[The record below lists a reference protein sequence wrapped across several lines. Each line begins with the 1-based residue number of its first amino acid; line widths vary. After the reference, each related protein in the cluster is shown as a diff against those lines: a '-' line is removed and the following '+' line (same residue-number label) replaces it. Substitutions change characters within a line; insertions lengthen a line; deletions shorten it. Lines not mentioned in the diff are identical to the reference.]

1 MMNDLKEVNDQFD
14 EIISGLDQ
22 IKGEFESLKAT
33 APPSKDEAIDSNPDD
48 DPESIALEDYL
59 SSRLQQIGEISSEK
73 KEVKG
78 LRTGNGWDATQL
90 IEYVY
95 KIDPVSIKRA
105 IDLAISSNRRLREK
119 IVDSLMRRKS
129 EIELIGSPIVEFVP
143 IWKIRGFHECYY
155 LRSNAYKIEV
165 NEDVVGVELEGK
177 SRDLILEKKHRNL
190 VPSLILERLQR
201 LGAFLS
207 SESKYFLV
215 NEVTELARTRSD
227 GELVVSSSGKK
238 LGQDDEL
245 ALTSWRSKRIFD
257 QTELNVKGAKIRV
270 RESAISKETLLEK
283 FRGQVIRMP
292 DRFKQILSNRLQIIE
307 LKRIYVP
314 LIRVPIQKGIVP
326 REVIVNGTSGE
337 LADSNLL
344 ELFE

>member
-1 MMNDLKEVNDQFD
+1 LIETDDRFS
-14 EIISGLDQ
+14 EIISGLNQ
-22 IKGEFESLKAT
+22 IRREFEGVQAAT
-33 APPSKDEAIDSNPDD
+33 ASDDDESKDSKADK
-48 DPESIALEDYL
+48 DPESIALEEYL
-59 SSRLQQIGEISSEK
+59 STRLQQIGEIPSET

-78 LRTGNGWDATQL
+78 LKTGNGWDATQL

-119 IVDSLMRRKS
+119 IVDSLMRRKR
-129 EIELIGSPIVEFVP
+129 EIKLIGTPTVEFVP
-143 IWKIRGFHECYY
+143 IWKVKGFHECYY
-155 LRSNAYKIEV
+155 LRTNAFKIKV
-165 NEDVVGVELEGK
+165 NEDVVGVEVEGK
-177 SRDLILEKKHRNL
+177 SRDLILEKKHRSF
-190 VPSLILERLQR
+190 VPSLILERFQR

-207 SESKYFLV
+207 SESKYFVV
-215 NEVTELARTRSD
+215 NDVTELARTRSD
-227 GELVVSSSGKK
+227 GELAVSGSGKK

-257 QTELNVKGAKIRV
+257 QTELKVKGAKIRV
-270 RESAISKETLLEK
+270 REPAISKETILAK
-283 FRGQVIRMP
+283 FREQVIRMP
-292 DRFKQILSNRLQIIE
+292 ERFKQILSNRLQINE

-314 LIRVPIQKGIVP
+314 LIRIPIQKGLVP

>member
-1 MMNDLKEVNDQFD
+1 MRLKEVNDQFD
-14 EIISGLDQ
+14 EIILG
-22 IKGEFESLKAT
+22 FKA
-33 APPSKDEAIDSNPDD
+33 ASSPSKDEADDSTKTNDG
-48 DPESIALEDYL
+48 PESIALEEYL

-90 IEYVY
+90 IEQVY

-119 IVDSLMRRKS
+119 MVDSLKRRKS
-129 EIELIGSPIVEFVP
+129 ETKLIGTPTVEFVP

-155 LRSNAYKIEV
+155 LRTNTYKIGV

-177 SRDLILEKKHRNL
+177 SRDLILEKKHRNF
-190 VPSLILERLQR
+190 VPSLILERLHR

-238 LGQDDEL
+238 LDQDDEL

-257 QTELNVKGAKIRV
+257 QTELNVKGAKIQV
-270 RESAISKETLLEK
+270 RESAISKETLLVK
-283 FRGQVIRMP
+283 FREQVIRMP
-292 DRFKQILSNRLQIIE
+292 ERFKQILSNRLQIDE

-314 LIRVPIQKGIVP
+314 LIRIPIQKGLVP

-337 LADSNLL
+337 LAHSDLL
-344 ELFE
+344 ELFQ

>member
-1 MMNDLKEVNDQFD
+1 LKLKEVNDQFD
-14 EIISGLDQ
+14 EIILGLNHVRR
-22 IKGEFESLKAT
+22 EFEGFQASAS
-33 APPSKDEAIDSNPDD
+33 PSEDESNDPTREND
-48 DPESIALEDYL
+48 DPESIALEEYL

-129 EIELIGSPIVEFVP
+129 EIKLIGTPTVEFVP
-143 IWKIRGFHECYY
+143 IWKIKGFHECYY
-155 LRSNAYKIEV
+155 LRTTTYKIKV
-165 NEDVVGVELEGK
+165 NEDVVGVEVEGK
-177 SRDLILEKKHRNL
+177 SRDLILEKKHRNF
-190 VPSLILERLQR
+190 VPSVILERLQR

-207 SESKYFLV
+207 NESKYFLV

-227 GELVVSSSGKK
+227 GELAISSSGKK
-238 LGQDDEL
+238 LDQDDEL

-257 QTELNVKGAKIRV
+257 QTELKVKGAKIHV
-270 RESAISKETLLEK
+270 RESTISKETLLEK
-283 FRGQVIRMP
+283 FREQVIRMP
-292 DRFKQILSNRLQIIE
+292 ERFKQILSNRLQIGE

-314 LIRVPIQKGIVP
+314 LIRIPIQKGLVP

>member
-1 MMNDLKEVNDQFD
+1 MRLKEVNDQFD
-14 EIISGLDQ
+14 EIILGLDQ
-22 IKGEFESLKAT
+22 VKREFEGLKAMT
-33 APPSKDEAIDSNPDD
+33 PPSKDEANDSTKDND
-48 DPESIALEDYL
+48 DPESIALEEYL
-59 SSRLQQIGEISSEK
+59 SSRLQQIGEISSER

-105 IDLAISSNRRLREK
+105 IDLAISSNRGLKEK

-129 EIELIGSPIVEFVP
+129 EIKLIGSPTVEFVP
-143 IWKIRGFHECYY
+143 IWKVKGFHECYY
-155 LRSNAYKIEV
+155 LRTNAYKIKV
-165 NEDVVGVELEGK
+165 NEDVVGVEVEGK

-190 VPSLILERLQR
+190 VPSLILERIQR
-201 LGAFLS
+201 LGGFLS

-257 QTELNVKGAKIRV
+257 QTELKVKGAKIQV
-270 RESAISKETLLEK
+270 REPTISVETLLEK
-283 FRGQVIRMP
+283 FREQVIRMP
-292 DRFKQILSNRLQIIE
+292 DRFKQILSNRLQISE

-314 LIRVPIQKGIVP
+314 LIRIPIQKGLVP